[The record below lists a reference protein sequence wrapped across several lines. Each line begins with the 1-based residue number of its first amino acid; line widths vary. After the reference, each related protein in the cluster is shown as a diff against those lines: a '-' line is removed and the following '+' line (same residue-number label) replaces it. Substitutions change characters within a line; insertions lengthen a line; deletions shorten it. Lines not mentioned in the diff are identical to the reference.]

1 MDQLSTRFILYLKI
15 IYRKIKKHY
24 SSFIYIA
31 SCYIKTISLF
41 VRSLYQN
48 HKMSLAVS
56 GDNWAKPYPYWI
68 FLQIVALIQLLQ
80 VTQKYPGFRE
90 FDWVHFCIFYCLSCN
105 MRKWVKVTSR
115 IAWSPLL
122 CRQALSL
129 LPKARSMKQY
139 WLCVLMQL
147 FMSKMSRSL
156 QLKEPAYK

>member
-80 VTQKYPGFRE
+80 VTQKCPGFRE

-105 MRKWVKVTSR
+105 MRKWVSDISNSLIASLVPTSA
-115 IAWSPLL
+115 IASSKS
-122 CRQALSL
+122 SL
-129 LPKARSMKQY
+129 YEAILIVRAHANIHEQN
-139 WLCVLMQL
+139 V
-147 FMSKMSRSL
+147 SKFAVKRTCL
-156 QLKEPAYK
+156 